1 VFLHIAFPTLYCTW
15 SDPTLSIPPETLLAV
30 YEPFLT
36 QTYHEMEQTFKKFVS
51 DFEGLHRSSILGSS
65 NKLFVDPDEKSVVAQ
80 FWSKLRK
87 DKDADSSLLS
97 KISEFALSKA
107 KSLWL
112 DAYSDSIFDPLL
124 TFCAQLY
131 SVPKSS
137 FKQFT
142 TSFPLD
148 QLPKPPSRPA
158 YQPPPLTSEL
168 RQRDNSAKSL
178 VSDALAPLCISHMRF
193 LQCSPCELQAV
204 ALEKTAIQL
213 STHIPILGFTIEE
226 EDKVKLAKRVFLPA
240 VQFDGDMNLFVGAV
254 WKQFMKLPGASYFV
268 ARTALFLFRERGE
281 GTSSLGIFS
290 LRGPLPSSKSNGMS
304 AKSMIIISQ
313 HGCKWN

>member
-1 VFLHIAFPTLYCTW
+1 
-15 SDPTLSIPPETLLAV
+15 
-30 YEPFLT
+30 
-36 QTYHEMEQTFKKFVS
+36 
-51 DFEGLHRSSILGSS
+51 
-65 NKLFVDPDEKSVVAQ
+65 VDPDEKSVVAQ

-178 VSDALAPLCISHMRF
+178 VSDALAPLCIFQMRF

-268 ARTALFLFRERGE
+268 ARIVLVPGTKRRYLQPGHLFFERS
-281 GTSSLGIFS
+281 TSLLKVQWYECEKHDYVFAAWLQMEFIPDIKQLPSYDDAYLSQGHSPFIFS
-290 LRGPLPSSKSNGMS
+290 NSLWSNGTMRMLNPKTFS
-304 AKSMIIISQ
+304 SIFKE
-313 HGCKWN
+313 NL